1 MIASRYGNLNVVRTE
16 VTSQRVWSVDMR
28 GLTTTSDQP
37 NDATQVVPPGTF
49 DLALTTGDGGD
60 NLPIAEILIRWR
72 GIDVSI
78 VAQLTDREQAIE
90 VLPEHLH
97 AAQTDPVYRRQ
108 LEEWLCCSP
117 QI

>member
-1 MIASRYGNLNVVRTE
+1 MIASRYGNLNVVRTP

-28 GLTTTSDQP
+28 GLTTASDQP
-37 NDATQVVPPGTF
+37 NDSTQVVPPGTF
-49 DLALTTGDGGD
+49 DLALTAGDGGD

-108 LEEWLCCSP
+108 LEEWLCCLP